1 MDPSIARA
9 VFTSALLRTD
19 EAAPEIKREDATSFT
34 KTLLRTLNICTGREI
49 KVREEDCLQS
59 AVTA

>member
-19 EAAPEIKREDATSFT
+19 EVAPEIKREDATSFT
-34 KTLLRTLNICTGREI
+34 KTLLRTLNVCTSREI
-49 KVREEDCLQS
+49 KVRVEERP
-59 AVTA
+59 